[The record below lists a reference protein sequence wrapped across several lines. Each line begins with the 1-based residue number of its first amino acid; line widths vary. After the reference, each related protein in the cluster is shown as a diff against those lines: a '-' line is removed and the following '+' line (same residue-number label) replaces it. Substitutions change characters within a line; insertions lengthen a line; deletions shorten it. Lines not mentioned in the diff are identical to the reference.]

1 MNIHLKFSQKILLA
15 VSTVVVVVFAVFALY
30 GDYQQRNAISGNI
43 ENNLHTTGQVLAQ
56 NIQTW
61 LSDRLLLVDAM
72 AQVVAL
78 DPAKEKVH
86 TLLQQPALTSTFVA
100 SYRATRDGAFDIFPD
115 RVMPDGYDPRQRP
128 WYSDAVKNGPIL
140 TEPYIGVGS
149 DYLVMS
155 EAAPIKSGDQ
165 VLGVLGVNISLDKM
179 ARMINAQDFG
189 GIGYAFLVSA
199 DGNILVH
206 PDKTLV
212 TKNLRDIYGM
222 EPARIGAELTEVH
235 QAGSTQLLTFMP
247 VQGLPSVKWSVGLA
261 VDKDKAYAAL
271 TQFRLSV
278 LIATVV
284 LLAITF
290 VLLSLLIRLLMKP
303 LHHMTRALE
312 DIAQGDGD
320 LTQRLPIQ
328 SRDEF
333 GNLAGAFN
341 RFVER
346 IHGSIREVASTTARL
361 SQVAS
366 RVVNA
371 SNASMSNSDNQSQRT
386 SSVAAAINQLGAAAQ
401 EIAVNAADASQG
413 ASDARDTADEARRV
427 VDRSI
432 QAMNE
437 LSAKILSSSARIE
450 QLNSHTSS
458 IGQILKVIQAISE
471 QTNLL
476 ALNAAIEA
484 ARAGESGRGFSVVA
498 DEVRNLAGRTQASAQ
513 QIQGMIEELQVGSRQ
528 AVRTMAESQQYSAES
543 VAIAN
548 QAGEHLGQVTRRIG
562 EIDGMNQSVAAAT
575 EEQTAVVEA
584 INMDITQI
592 DTLNKDAVEN
602 LNATLLACS
611 DLEEQTAR
619 LEQLVSGFRI

>member
-1 MNIHLKFSQKILLA
+1 MNIRLKFSQKILLA

-30 GDYQQRNAISGNI
+30 GDYRQRNEISGNI

-78 DPAKEKVH
+78 DPAREKVRS
-86 TLLQQPALTSTFVA
+86 LLQQPALTSTFVA
-100 SYRATRDGAFDIFPD
+100 SYSATREGAFDIFPE
-115 RVMPDGYDPRQRP
+115 RVMPDGYDPRLRP
-128 WYSDAVKNGPIL
+128 WYSDALKNGPIL

-155 EAAPIKSGDQ
+155 EAAPVKSGGQ
-165 VLGVLGVNISLDKM
+165 VLGVFGVNISLDKLS
-179 ARMINAQDFG
+179 RMINAQDFG
-189 GIGYAFLVSA
+189 GIGYAFLVST

-212 TKNLRDIYGM
+212 TKNLHDIYGL
-222 EPARIGAELTEVH
+222 EPSRIGAELTRVR

-247 VQGLPSVKWSVGLA
+247 VQGLPSVKWYVGLA
-261 VDKDKAYAAL
+261 VDKGKAYAAL

-303 LHHMTRALE
+303 LHHMTHALE

-320 LTQRLPIQ
+320 LTQRLAIQ

-346 IHGSIREVASTTARL
+346 IHASIREVASTTARL

-371 SNASMSNSDNQSQRT
+371 SNASMSNSDDQSHRT

-427 VDRSI
+427 VERSI
-432 QAMNE
+432 QAMDE

-450 QLNSHTSS
+450 QLDSHTSS

-513 QIQGMIEELQVGSRQ
+513 QIHGMIEELQVGSRQ
-528 AVRTMAESQQYSAES
+528 AVRTMTESQQYSAES

-584 INMDITQI
+584 INLDITQI

>member
-212 TKNLRDIYGM
+212 TRNLRDIYGM

-333 GNLAGAFN
+333 GHLAGAFN

-432 QAMNE
+432 KAMNE

-548 QAGEHLGQVTRRIG
+548 QAGEHLRQVTRRIG